1 MCVDIKKE
9 IIMKKAAAASIVIL
23 SVAGVLAG
31 CGKEEVEKAIAP
43 LVADTQA
50 TAEAE
55 EVEEA
60 EEETGSVLPE
70 IDTSIPIQAGA
81 KIAVVSKDTSGEFW
95 ELLEKGM
102 EQAVKEINTAFGY
115 EKDEQIT
122 MTFEGPS
129 DEQDVESQINTMDAV
144 IAENPDVLC
153 IAASDM
159 DSCQAQLESAKE
171 NGIPVIAF
179 DSNVSDKK
187 LVRAFRGTDNKQ
199 VGRMGAYRLAKAIGK
214 MGKVAV
220 FSAQEKTQSSQERV
234 EGFLDYIAKYS
245 DIEVVQVIYED
256 QVNNMAAAMQGV
268 LEIYPKLD
276 GVFCTNADVS
286 EMYLDMEKD
295 ETRDAIAMVG
305 VDATT
310 RQQEAVKN
318 GEEVGV
324 VSQQPY
330 TMGYQTIWTAALATT
345 PKGTVEIKRRE
356 LISPE
361 WIDAAALEDPA
372 YSNYIY

>member
-1 MCVDIKKE
+1 
-9 IIMKKAAAASIVIL
+9 MKKAVAASAV
-23 SVAGVLAG
+23 VLAMLGIFAG
-31 CGKEEVEKAIAP
+31 CRKEEVEKVIAP
-43 LVADTQA
+43 LVADVQT

-55 EVEEA
+55 EI
-60 EEETGSVLPE
+60 EETEDNSAIPE
-70 IDTSIPIQAGA
+70 IDTGIPIAAGA
-81 KIAVVSKDTSGEFW
+81 KIAVVSKDTKGEFW

-102 EQAVKEINTAFGY
+102 NQAVKDINAAYGY
-115 EKDEQIT
+115 EKDDQIT

-199 VGRMGAYRLAKAIGK
+199 VGRMGAYRLAQAIGK

-234 EGFLDYIAKYS
+234 EGFMEYIAKYS
-245 DIEVVQVIYED
+245 DIEVVQVIYQD
-256 QVNNMAAAMQGV
+256 QVNNMTAAMQGV

-286 EMYLDMEKD
+286 EMYLNMEKD
-295 ETRDAIAMVG
+295 ETKDSIAMVG
-305 VDATT
+305 VDATS
-310 RQQEAVKN
+310 RQQEAIRN

-330 TMGYQTIWTAALATT
+330 AMGYQTIWTAAMATS
-345 PKGTVEIKRRE
+345 PKGTVEITRRE

-361 WIDAAALEDPA
+361 WIDAAALDDPA